1 MPHTESMASIDTY
14 TSQKGHTKYRV
25 RWYSNGSLKSQTFDT
40 EKHATRWRNI
50 IEAAAGDTTK
60 ATEALANQLESG
72 PTVIEL
78 LIRHIDQLT
87 NVGEYQL
94 KRYRG
99 SIQQHF
105 NGTLGET
112 KVARVTSEHIVD
124 WMRMMQAKGLS
135 AKTIA
140 NHRGLLSA
148 AFATAIRLRM
158 ITVNPC
164 SGVRLPKDDRIAEPM
179 RIIPLP
185 QFQNM
190 LPHMT
195 EHYHPVTKMM
205 LYTGLRFGEITALQ
219 KEDFSTLGGTSV
231 VRVTKAWKED
241 DNHRFFLGPPKTPK
255 ARRTVSL
262 PRPAVELM
270 GPILDRIAEGE
281 QVFKT
286 VQGRQIR
293 SSAYHKVWGPA
304 WSKLGVAKVHR
315 PRPHDLRH
323 THASMMLAN
332 GIDMYEL
339 SRRLGHESVKTTVDR
354 YSHLVEGAHARG
366 ASIAD
371 SAFG

>member
-1 MPHTESMASIDTY
+1 MASLDTY
-14 TSQKGHTKYRV
+14 TSRKNVTKYRV
-25 RWYSNGSLKSQTFDT
+25 RWYSDHDLLSQSFDT
-40 EKHATRWRNI
+40 EKDALRWKAI
-50 IEAAAGDTTK
+50 IEAAKGDTTK
-60 ATEALANQLESG
+60 ATEALLNELDTG
-72 PTVIEL
+72 PTVQKL
-78 LIRHIDQLT
+78 LRHHIDQLT

-99 SIQQHF
+99 SIDLHF
-105 NGTLGET
+105 SDELGTI
-112 KVARVTSEHIVD
+112 KVARVNSEHIVA
-124 WMRMMQAKGLS
+124 WMRMMQGKGLS

-148 AFATAIRLRM
+148 AFDTAIRQRI

-164 SGVRLPKDDRIAEPM
+164 AGVRLPKDDRIVEPM
-179 RIIPLP
+179 RIIPME
-185 QFQNM
+185 QFITMVDNM
-190 LPHMT
+190 KK
-195 EHYHPVTKMM
+195 HYRPVTKMM

-219 KEDFSTLGGTSV
+219 KEDFTTLGATSV

-241 DNHRFFLGPPKTPK
+241 GNHRFFLGPPKTPK

-270 GPILDRIAEGE
+270 APILERLSDGE

-293 SSAYHKVWGPA
+293 SSGYHKVWKPA
-304 WSKLGVAKVHR
+304 WEKLRVEKINR
-315 PRPHDLRH
+315 PRPHDIRH

-332 GIDMYEL
+332 GMDMYEL

>member
-1 MPHTESMASIDTY
+1 MASLDTY
-14 TSQKGHTKYRV
+14 TSRKNVTKYRV
-25 RWYSNGSLKSQTFDT
+25 RWYSDNDLLSQSFDT
-40 EKHATRWRNI
+40 EKDALRWKAI
-50 IEAAAGDTTK
+50 IEAAKGDTTK
-60 ATEALANQLESG
+60 ATEALLNELDTG
-72 PTVIEL
+72 PTVQEL
-78 LIRHIDQLT
+78 LVRHIDQLT

-99 SIQQHF
+99 SVGQHF
-105 NGTLGET
+105 SDDLGAI
-112 KVARVTSEHIVD
+112 KVARVNSEHIVA
-124 WMRMMQAKGLS
+124 WMRMMQGKGLS

-148 AFATAIRLRM
+148 AFDTAIRLRM

-164 SGVRLPKDDRIAEPM
+164 TGVRLPKDDRINEPM
-179 RIIPLP
+179 RIIPLG
-185 QFQNM
+185 QFQSMVEN
-190 LPHMT
+190 MT
-195 EHYHPVTKMM
+195 EHYQPVTKMM

-219 KEDFSTLGGTSV
+219 KEDFTTLGATSV

-241 DNHRFFLGPPKTPK
+241 GNHRFFLGPPKTPK

-270 GPILDRIAEGE
+270 APILEDLSDGE

-286 VQGRQIR
+286 LQGRQIR
-293 SSAYHKVWGPA
+293 SSGYHKVWKPA
-304 WSKLGVAKVHR
+304 WEKLRVDKMNR
-315 PRPHDLRH
+315 PRPHDIRH

-332 GIDMYEL
+332 GMDMYEL